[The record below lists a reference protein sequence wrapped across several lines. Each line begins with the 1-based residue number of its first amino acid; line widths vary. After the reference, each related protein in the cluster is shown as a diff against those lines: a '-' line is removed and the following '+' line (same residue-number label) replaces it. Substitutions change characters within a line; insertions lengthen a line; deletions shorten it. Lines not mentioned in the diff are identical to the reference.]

1 MKTITAQEIQT
12 WEPLKDPADPG
23 KVLENPLLKE
33 RIEEIITYQGD
44 RTEPCQIP
52 TLYFH
57 EFAEF

>member
-44 RTEPCQIP
+44 RTEPCQIGRA
-52 TLYFH
+52 H
-57 EFAEF
+57 V